1 VAGHHTAER
10 YGGGEPAEGKV
21 RMNELGSTSGERA
34 VPGDNLVSLQSS
46 LNRHFLIGDNLLAHK
61 LAHKRRWYAIQTRSR
76 FEETVV
82 AQLTARAVETYF
94 PSFEEIHQW
103 KDRKR
108 VVKMAAFPGYVF
120 ARFAEDSDSRVHI
133 LQARGAVRIVG
144 HGGGI
149 VPIPD
154 SDIDSVRLLLGH
166 KGRCFSNP
174 FLREGTWVRVHR
186 GPLKNLEGLFIRFK
200 NSCRIVV
207 SIELV
212 SQSVAAEVDAS
223 DVEAV
228 GRTANRPDHVDD
240 QPGRL
245 GLPAEGNQAGDWSR
259 AT

>member
-1 VAGHHTAER
+1 
-10 YGGGEPAEGKV
+10 
-21 RMNELGSTSGERA
+21 MNELGSTSGERT

-46 LNRHFLIGDNLLAHK
+46 LNGHFLIGDNL

-149 VPIPD
+149 EPIPD

-245 GLPAEGNQAGDWSR
+245 GLPAEGNRAGDWSR